1 MAESE
6 TMSVDTSTE
15 NQDDPLMEL
24 TDEQIFQLLEDTL
37 YVSHVKRPF
46 SCIFCLDSHQ
56 TAMLICPP
64 YECEYVLQ

>member
-37 YVSHVKRPF
+37 YVLHV
-46 SCIFCLDSHQ
+46 
-56 TAMLICPP
+56 
-64 YECEYVLQ
+64 